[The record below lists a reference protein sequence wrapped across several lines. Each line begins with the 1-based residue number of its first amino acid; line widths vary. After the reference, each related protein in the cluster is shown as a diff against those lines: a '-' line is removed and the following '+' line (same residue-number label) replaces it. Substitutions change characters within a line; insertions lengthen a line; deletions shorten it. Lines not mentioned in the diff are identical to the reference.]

1 MYASCRQLV
10 PKRKSERSALIDLRK
25 LSPVPNPFG
34 KRELKGGGRQ
44 KGSASGTFFK
54 SGEEAFLLA
63 YYYPYSELSLPFD
76 VCQKEGKIHVR
87 FRRKDA
93 TEALPMPLDYEE
105 ESPTWLS

>member
-1 MYASCRQLV
+1 MQAQSF
-10 PKRKSERSALIDLRK
+10 
-25 LSPVPNPFG
+25 VPNPFG
-34 KRELKGGGRQ
+34 KRELEGGERQ
-44 KGSASGTFFK
+44 KGSACGTFFR